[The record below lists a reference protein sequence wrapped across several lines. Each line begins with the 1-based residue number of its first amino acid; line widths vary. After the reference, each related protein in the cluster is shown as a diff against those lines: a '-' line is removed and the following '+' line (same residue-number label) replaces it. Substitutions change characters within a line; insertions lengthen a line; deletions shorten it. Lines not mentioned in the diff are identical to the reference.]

1 MFTVYARDINV
12 HNLCHRNYLY
22 TVYAWGLMYTIY
34 ARGLMCTV
42 HDRVVDVNSSCQGGN

>member
-12 HNLCHRNYLY
+12 HNLCHGNYLY